1 MTVVTVHIGNIN
13 IVDNL
18 DIKVVWMDLE
28 VFITMRPDLEKQRLR
43 LVRQPNTDLFSL
55 RPCPQLTIACKFCY
69 ENMKMH

>member
-13 IVDNL
+13 IKVINN
-18 DIKVVWMDLE
+18 IEVVWMDLE
-28 VFITMRPDLEKQRLR
+28 FFITMRPDLEKQRLC

-55 RPCPQLTIACKFCY
+55 RQCPLLTIACKLCY